1 MSFRRQL
8 KTELFFCI
16 IIHTSTLV
24 TVFTV
29 RVGER
34 NFIVLSTYLLT
45 YLLTGCCRA
54 MLCIS
59 AVYVYAVVRCLSVRP
74 SVLLSFTFVYCV
86 KMNNHIHPQ
95 TFSSSSSHAILVF
108 PYQTIQQ
115 YSYWNLL
122 NRDVE
127 RRGYEKSQFSTN
139 FSLYLGNDTR

>member
-45 YLLTGCCRA
+45 YLLTYWLLPRDAMHKRGLCLCRRA
-54 MLCIS
+54 
-59 AVYVYAVVRCLSVRP
+59 LSVRP
-74 SVLLSFTFVYCV
+74 SVRPV
-86 KMNNHIHPQ
+86 
-95 TFSSSSSHAILVF
+95 VF
-108 PYQTIQQ
+108 HVRVLCQ
-115 YSYWNLL
+115 N
-122 NRDVE
+122 E
-127 RRGYEKSQFSTN
+127 
-139 FSLYLGNDTR
+139 